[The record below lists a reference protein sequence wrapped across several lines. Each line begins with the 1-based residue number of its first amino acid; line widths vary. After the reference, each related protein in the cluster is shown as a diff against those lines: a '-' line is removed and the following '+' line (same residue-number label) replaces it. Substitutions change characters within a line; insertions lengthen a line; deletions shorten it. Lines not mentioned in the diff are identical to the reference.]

1 MNSNKYITTKFEVSG
16 RVQGVFFRK
25 QHTKMKADELGLK
38 GWVRNT
44 PHDTVEGEFE
54 YSMDHKKQQSS
65 SNIEDVEHYGAE
77 AFRHWLCNVGSPR
90 SSIDKCKFGEKVVTD
105 QQKFDKFRVV
115 R

>member
-1 MNSNKYITTKFEVSG
+1 
-16 RVQGVFFRK
+16 
-25 QHTKMKADELGLK
+25 MKADELGLK

-54 YSMDHKKQQSS
+54 YSMDRKKQQSS

>member
-25 QHTKMKADELGLK
+25 HTKMKAEEFGLK
-38 GWVRNT
+38 GWVRNS

-54 YSMDHKKQQSS
+54 YSIDPRTS
-65 SNIEDVEHYGAE
+65 SNVEDVEHYGAK

-90 SSIDKCKFGEKVVTD
+90 SNIDKCKFGEKVVAD